1 MKQLILIKYVLLSF
15 LCICLSSCLTA
26 GLDDDLPVY
35 TEAEVTAFNFEYRW
49 TIQEGISEKLQ
60 VKTLTAQT
68 KINQAEGLIECAI
81 TVHKVSGTFTE
92 EVRNQVSLSKLIGY
106 ATISTAASIAPV
118 GSAPVLGKV
127 GDFSQ
132 SDMVYEVTAADNKNK
147 KQWRL
152 VITSFTK

>member
-1 MKQLILIKYVLLSF
+1 M
-15 LCICLSSCLTA
+15 CICLSSCLTA

-81 TVHKVSGTFTE
+81 TVPKVSGTFTE

>member
-81 TVHKVSGTFTE
+81 TVPKVSGTFTE
-92 EVRNQVSLSKLIGY
+92 EVRIFLNQIWS
-106 ATISTAASIAPV
+106 
-118 GSAPVLGKV
+118 
-127 GDFSQ
+127 
-132 SDMVYEVTAADNKNK
+132 M
-147 KQWRL
+147 R
-152 VITSFTK
+152 

>member
-60 VKTLTAQT
+60 VK
-68 KINQAEGLIECAI
+68 
-81 TVHKVSGTFTE
+81 H
-92 EVRNQVSLSKLIGY
+92 
-106 ATISTAASIAPV
+106 
-118 GSAPVLGKV
+118 
-127 GDFSQ
+127 
-132 SDMVYEVTAADNKNK
+132 
-147 KQWRL
+147 
-152 VITSFTK
+152 

>member
-1 MKQLILIKYVLLSF
+1 MKRLIFIKYLLMSL
-15 LCICLSSCLTA
+15 LCTCLSSCLTA

-49 TIQEGISEKLQ
+49 AIQEGISEKMQ
-60 VKTLTAQT
+60 VKTLTT
-68 KINQAEGLIECAI
+68 KTLINNDEGLIECTI
-81 TVHKVSGTFTE
+81 TVPKASGTFTD
-92 EVRNQVSLSKLIGY
+92 EVRSQVSLSNIVGY
-106 ATISTAASIAPV
+106 ATISTAASIAPI

-132 SDMVYEVTAADNKNK
+132 SDLVYEVTAADNKNK

-152 VITSFTK
+152 VITGLSK

>member
-81 TVHKVSGTFTE
+81 TVPKVSGTFTE
-92 EVRNQVSLSKLIGY
+92 EVRNQVSLSKLIG
-106 ATISTAASIAPV
+106 
-118 GSAPVLGKV
+118 
-127 GDFSQ
+127 
-132 SDMVYEVTAADNKNK
+132 
-147 KQWRL
+147 
-152 VITSFTK
+152 